1 MMTLALPPAGN
12 PTPVSDAARSVA
24 QHGGIAPTRWNR
36 LENDRYF
43 TIEADWI
50 IPALLSKV
58 QIVGPVLEPAAG
70 VGHMVREL
78 RHGHGLEVIAS
89 DLHAYEDPLV
99 PDIGIADIRAID
111 SLRGFKWVVTNLP
124 YDQQTELGAYLVQLG
139 ARDGCSV
146 ALLTRSEW
154 LIARARRALV
164 HEHPHFAGIVHL
176 TARPRWF
183 EKRPKR
189 RQGEAAAIGDN
200 QPADEKPKSP
210 RFYFSWLIWS
220 AAPRPTGADP
230 RIRFAGRMTDRAGR
244 LCGNPNTAIAQ
255 GHGSHNH

>member
-1 MMTLALPPAGN
+1 MTLALPPA
-12 PTPVSDAARSVA
+12 PVSDAARSIA
-24 QHGGIAPTRWNR
+24 QRGGIAPTRWNR

-58 QIVGPVLEPAAG
+58 RIAGPVLEPAAG

-78 RHGHGLEVIAS
+78 RRGHGLEVIAS

-99 PDIGIADIRAID
+99 PDIGVADLRAID

-154 LIARARRALV
+154 LIARGRRALV
-164 HEHPHFAGIVHL
+164 HKHPNFAGVVHL
-176 TARPRWF
+176 TSRPRWS
-183 EKRPKR
+183 EVKI
-189 RQGEAAAIGDN
+189 A
-200 QPADEKPKSP
+200 SP
-210 RFYFSWLIWS
+210 RHNFIWAVWS
-220 AAPRPTGADP
+220 ATPRPVGALP
-230 RIRFAGRMTDRAGR
+230 WVQFADRGPARRGAR
-244 LCGNPNTAIAQ
+244 ELAAPARRPLGAA
-255 GHGSHNH
+255 SSSS

>member
-1 MMTLALPPAGN
+1 MTL
-12 PTPVSDAARSVA
+12 SAAASNIAR
-24 QHGGIAPTRWNR
+24 HGGIAPTRSDR
-36 LENDRYF
+36 LENDHYF

-58 QIVGPVLEPAAG
+58 KIVGPVLEPAAG

-78 RHGHGLEVIAS
+78 RGHGLEVIAS

-99 PDIGIADIRAID
+99 PDIGVADIRAIN
-111 SLRGFKWVVTNLP
+111 SLRGFKWVVTRVLTTNKPNSAPTLSSSAP
-124 YDQQTELGAYLVQLG
+124 ETA
-139 ARDGCSV
+139 ATF

-164 HEHPHFAGIVHL
+164 HEHPHFAGVVHL

-189 RQGEAAAIGDN
+189 KKGEAPAIGDN

-220 AAPRPTGADP
+220 AAPRAVGADP
-230 RIRFAGRMTDRAGR
+230 DQFAGRVAADR
-244 LCGNPNTAIAQ
+244 T
-255 GHGSHNH
+255 

>member
-1 MMTLALPPAGN
+1 MTL
-12 PTPVSDAARSVA
+12 SAAASNIAR
-24 QHGGIAPTRWNR
+24 HGGIAPTRSDR
-36 LENDRYF
+36 LENDHYF

-58 QIVGPVLEPAAG
+58 KIVGPVLEPAAG

-78 RHGHGLEVIAS
+78 RRGHGLEVIAS

-99 PDIGIADIRAID
+99 PDIGVADIRAID

-139 ARDGCSV
+139 ARDSCSV

-164 HEHPHFAGIVHL
+164 HEHPHFAGVVHL

-189 RQGEAAAIGDN
+189 KKGEAPAIGDN

-220 AAPRPTGADP
+220 AAPRAVGADP
-230 RIRFAGRMTDRAGR
+230 QIRFAGRVAADR
-244 LCGNPNTAIAQ
+244 T
-255 GHGSHNH
+255 